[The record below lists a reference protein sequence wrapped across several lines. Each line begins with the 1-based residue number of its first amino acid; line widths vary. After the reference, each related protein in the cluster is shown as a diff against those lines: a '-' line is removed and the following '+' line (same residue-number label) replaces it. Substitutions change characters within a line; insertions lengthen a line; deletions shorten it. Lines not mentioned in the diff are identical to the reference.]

1 MAESI
6 TTVLAKPEI
15 TFSELDASSL
25 TKILYLIHGV
35 GSDRDRTMS
44 LDTLRKWIQK
54 RLDNVRVDGP
64 ISVVGQNGSATLTN
78 LLLSM
83 VAEGGRSSGLSAQE
97 IEFVDDALSG
107 FYAKFG
113 RSGLEIK
120 TRFTTGALTFSI
132 SASGVLTIT
141 EGTGVDT
148 KTVTISK
155 DGIQVVNGSVTSPSG
170 AIASLSGNTL
180 SYGKMTTPCL
190 RRTYVNQPIVYTLQG
205 TQGIDASTI
214 QSTLTSSSVLQF
226 VDGISASGPRNI
238 NLDWTPAADTELV
251 IDFQSVSA
259 DRLVVNNGSG
269 TSSPIINQAPNTVR
283 RYRYSGSAWECLY

>member
-1 MAESI
+1 MAEETRERS
-6 TTVLAKPEI
+6 TTSAGLWPEAVI
-15 TFSELDASSL
+15 GDLNNDSCW
-25 TKILYLIHGV
+25 LYLMKGL
-35 GSDRDRTMS
+35 GSDRD
-44 LDTLRKWIQK
+44 K
-54 RLDNVRVDGP
+54 RLALGVLRAFLQTITGEFK
-64 ISVVGQNGSATLTN
+64 VVGNNGSATLTN

-83 VAEGGRSSGLSAQE
+83 VAEGGWSSGLSAQE
-97 IEFVDDALSG
+97 ITFIDTALAGWS
-107 FYAKFG
+107 AKFG
-113 RSGLEIK
+113 RAGLEISAGETEGSLK
-120 TRFTTGALTFSI
+120 FTI
-132 SASGVLTIT
+132 SAAGVLTIT
-141 EGTGVDT
+141 EGTGQNV

-155 DGIQVVNGSVTSPSG
+155 DGIQVVGGSLSSPSG

-180 SYGKMTTPCL
+180 SYGKMSTPCL

-205 TQGIDASTI
+205 TQGGIDASTI

-226 VDGISASGPRNI
+226 IDGISASGPRNI

-283 RYRYSGSAWECLY
+283 RFRYSGSAWECLY

>member
-1 MAESI
+1 MAEETRERS
-6 TTVLAKPEI
+6 TTSAGLWPEAVI
-15 TFSELDASSL
+15 GDLNNDSCW
-25 TKILYLIHGV
+25 LYLMKGL
-35 GSDRDRTMS
+35 GSDRD
-44 LDTLRKWIQK
+44 K
-54 RLDNVRVDGP
+54 RLALGVLRAFLQTITGEFK
-64 ISVVGQNGSATLTN
+64 VVGNNGSATLTN
-78 LLLSM
+78 LLFSM
-83 VAEGGRSSGLSAQE
+83 VAEGGRSSSLSAQE
-97 IEFVDDALSG
+97 IKFFDDALEGWS
-107 FYAKFG
+107 AKFG
-113 RSGLEIK
+113 RAGLEIS
-120 TRFTTGALTFSI
+120 TGETESALKFKI
-132 SASGVLTIT
+132 SSAGVLTIT
-141 EGTGVDT
+141 EGTGQNV

-155 DGIQVVNGSVTSPSG
+155 DGIQVVGGSLSSPSG

-205 TQGIDASTI
+205 TQGGIDASTI

-283 RYRYSGSAWECLY
+283 RYRYSVSAWECLY